1 MPTRITPDQ
10 YFGSLFDG
18 DNTWII
24 VGMIVLGIVACVA
37 LATIAKKG
45 GMKSKKIHFLNYFQ

>member
-45 GMKSKKIHFLNYFQ
+45 